1 MMKIQKII
9 SLDKETAELAAKK
22 SNFSGWVPNQLRSE
36 RNRSENDDAL
46 KANTARRME
55 QAIEMS
61 TAELLYHLE
70 NRSADEIRALVS
82 LLRKV

>member
-1 MMKIQKII
+1 MKIQKII

-22 SNFSGWVPNQLRSE
+22 SNFSGWVRNQLRSE
-36 RNRSENDDAL
+36 RNKSEDDDAL

-70 NRSADEIRALVS
+70 NRTADEIRALVS
-82 LLRKV
+82 LLRKI

>member
-22 SNFSGWVPNQLRSE
+22 SNFSGWVRNQLRSE
-36 RNRSENDDAL
+36 RNKSENDDAL

-55 QAIEMS
+55 QTIDMS

-70 NRSADEIRALVS
+70 NRTADEIRALVS